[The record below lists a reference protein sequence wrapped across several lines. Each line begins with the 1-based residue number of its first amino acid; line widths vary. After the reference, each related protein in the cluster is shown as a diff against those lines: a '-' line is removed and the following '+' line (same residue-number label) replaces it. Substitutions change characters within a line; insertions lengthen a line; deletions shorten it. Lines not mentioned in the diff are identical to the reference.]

1 MKRIYYLTDDIEHAE
16 HIATEL
22 AHYPLHNT
30 YVQVLSQDE
39 VGLSVH
45 QLRSAS
51 YLARQDIVHRGSQGL
66 MLGLGLGSLLLML
79 SGSLGLAPTDVS
91 GQLALVL
98 LFGLLLGW
106 AGCLIGLNQE
116 NHHLACFHDDIERGR
131 TLMMIDVA
139 PGKVSDVKAIIG
151 LVSQRDPSGKIALPV
166 YAGESRGLS
175 IS

>member
-1 MKRIYYLTDDIEHAE
+1 MKRLYYLTDDIEHAE

-22 AHYPLHNT
+22 AHYPSHHA

-45 QLRSAS
+45 QLKSAS
-51 YLARQDIVHRGSQGL
+51 YLARQDILHRGTQGL
-66 MLGLGLGSLLLML
+66 VVGLVLGILILAL
-79 SGSLGLAPTDVS
+79 SSSLGLAPGDIS

-116 NHHLACFHDDIERGR
+116 NHHLACFHDDIECGR
-131 TLMMIDVA
+131 TLLLIDVA
-139 PGKVSDVKAIIG
+139 AGKVSEVKTIIG
-151 LVSQRDPSGKIALPV
+151 HVVAEHDKAGNMALPV
-166 YAGESRGLS
+166 YAGESRS
-175 IS
+175 IAL